1 MEVKYFIAYIDTT
14 CIFNNNI
21 NKSVLKCIIRP
32 ADSLNS
38 RLKCSPCLDIR
49 VYYNE
54 FYSTL
59 NIVSK

>member
-14 CIFNNNI
+14 CIFNDI
-21 NKSVLKCIIRP
+21 NKSVLKCTIRP

-38 RLKCSPCLDIR
+38 HLKCSPCLDIC

-54 FYSTL
+54 FYNTL
-59 NIVSK
+59 NYNII